1 MNILLLDNY
10 DSFTYN
16 LKALIKR
23 SVPGSEITVKRNSD
37 PKIFSE
43 KYDVLIISPG
53 PMTWNETGLLKELFE
68 KKILKEKIP
77 VLGICLG
84 MQFIAGYFGADTGRM
99 NNPLHGGQT
108 IIRHTGDQLFEG
120 IPEKF
125 SAARY
130 NSLGLYEEE
139 SEYLVFIAFEENSD
153 AVMALRHKYLPVA
166 GLQFH
171 PESFMTV
178 HGEKLIKNFW
188 RHYVK
193 NQ

>member
-23 SVPGSEITVKRNSD
+23 SVPGSELIVKRNSD
-37 PKIFSE
+37 HDMLNQE
-43 KYDVLIISPG
+43 YDVLVVSPG
-53 PMTWNETGLLKELFE
+53 PKTWNETGLLKDVFQ
-68 KKILKEKIP
+68 KIAIDERKP

-84 MQFIAGYFGADTGRM
+84 MQFVAGYFGIETGRM
-99 NNPLHGGQT
+99 NNPVHGSQAM
-108 IIRHTGDQLFEG
+108 IRHNGDLLFEG

-130 NSLGLYEEE
+130 NSLGFYEEE
-139 SEYLVFIAFEENSD
+139 SEQLVFTAFEDDSN
-153 AVMALRHKYLPVA
+153 AVMALRHKHLPVA

-188 RHYVK
+188 RYYVK
-193 NQ
+193 DQ

>member
-16 LKALIKR
+16 LKDLLKR
-23 SVPGSEITVKRNSD
+23 SVPGSEIIVKRNSD
-37 PKIFSE
+37 HDIFSI
-43 KYDVLIISPG
+43 KYDVLVISPG
-53 PMTWNETGLLKELFE
+53 PKTWNETGFLKELFE
-68 KKILKEKIP
+68 KKISKENIP

-84 MQFIAGYFGADTGRM
+84 MQFIAGYFGIDSGRM
-99 NNPLHGGQT
+99 NNAVHGSQT
-108 IIRHTGDQLFEG
+108 VIKHNGDILFDG

-139 SEYLVFIAFEENSD
+139 SEHLVFTAFEDNSD
-153 AVMALRHKYLPVA
+153 AVMALRHKKLPLV

-178 HGEKLIKNFW
+178 LGEKLIKNFW
-188 RHYVK
+188 RYYVK
-193 NQ
+193 NK